1 MIVKMRN
8 FRKIFTQTK
17 LQVHNLLPRK
27 KQQPSTSTE
36 GPDVPERE
44 EKAENAA
51 KPVTEE
57 SQDEVS
63 SPRSDTEVSE
73 SQSPAEASPTTE
85 SRLSSLIASRR
96 NSLAGRR
103 PGTFSRSNKPP
114 TTEES

>member
-1 MIVKMRN
+1 M
-8 FRKIFTQTK
+8 
-17 LQVHNLLPRK
+17 HNLLPRK
-27 KQQPSTSTE
+27 KQVSTSTE
-36 GPDVPERE
+36 GPEVPVRE
-44 EKAENAA
+44 EKEEHAA

-57 SQDEVS
+57 SQDEVQ

-73 SQSPAEASPTTE
+73 SQSPAEASSTTE

-114 TTEES
+114 ITEES

>member
-1 MIVKMRN
+1 MPVK
-8 FRKIFTQTK
+8 
-17 LQVHNLLPRK
+17 
-27 KQQPSTSTE
+27 
-36 GPDVPERE
+36 D
-44 EKAENAA
+44 EKADNAA

-57 SQDEVS
+57 SEDDV
-63 SPRSDTEVSE
+63 PPPKTDTEVSE
-73 SQSPAEASPTTE
+73 SQSPAEAPSTTE